1 MKFLAKTLFA
11 ALSLGTALMMTCVGI
26 PMIWMGEEFGEY
38 KPKTVDPAKLDWS
51 LLKNDENSSLLEL
64 VRGLIAL
71 RKQTHALF
79 TNNINFFPR

>member
-1 MKFLAKTLFA
+1 
-11 ALSLGTALMMTCVGI
+11 
-26 PMIWMGEEFGEY
+26 MIWMGEEFGEY

-79 TNNINFFPR
+79 TNNINFFHDDPESSGSGLRALE